1 MLALLVYRVCLLVF
15 FEWGMRCVLGRIS
28 TDLTIL
34 TLPIKSHAIRHMME
48 DTIFTK
54 LLLSYVDSLCS
65 KRSMSSPKQFTEES
79 DLQ

>member
-1 MLALLVYRVCLLVF
+1 
-15 FEWGMRCVLGRIS
+15 
-28 TDLTIL
+28 
-34 TLPIKSHAIRHMME
+34 ME